1 MPLFRLTSRFA
12 ARRLAYNS
20 SKRLPLWTLLRYS
33 SSKVLDFKLTD
44 IGEGISEVEVLKWFV
59 KEGDSIQEFDKICEV
74 QSDKAN
80 VEITSRYQGIVKS
93 LMFGVGDLA
102 KVGKTLIKIEQS
114 AAPDVDSS
122 DSSGS
127 PDEAPESEIATAP
140 SIRSASQRGLK
151 QKPLLTPAVR
161 RIVKEH
167 KLDIAKVNGSGPQGR
182 ILKGDVLAIIEGGAG
197 TTNADVIEPAEE
209 LPAQPPLVVSHV
221 SVQDTKVPIRGVQR
235 IMVQKMNESNK
246 VPTFGYGDEI
256 DVSALVRLRNS
267 LKNECKELG
276 VKLNYMPFI
285 LKATSLALKEY
296 PMLNATV
303 DDAECTSVTYRAD
316 HNISIAVDTPSGLIV
331 PNIKKVQERSILGIA
346 KELEDISYRARSNK
360 ITSNDLTGGTFS
372 ISNIGAIG
380 GTYCQPILFVPEVCI
395 GALGKLQVL
404 PRFDRDGNVV
414 RQEIMVVS
422 WSADH
427 RVIDGAT
434 MARFSNR
441 WRNMLETPT
450 SMMLH
455 LM

>member
-1 MPLFRLTSRFA
+1 MLFFRSTSRFA
-12 ARRLAYNS
+12 AQRLACS
-20 SKRLPLWTLLRYS
+20 GSKRFPLLTRYS

-44 IGEGISEVEVLKWFV
+44 IGEGIFEVEVLQWFV

-93 LMFGVGDLA
+93 LMYDVGDLA
-102 KVGKTLIKIEQS
+102 RVGKTLIKIEQS
-114 AAPDVDSS
+114 TAPDSESS
-122 DSSGS
+122 DSSES
-127 PDEAPESEIATAP
+127 SDEASESETATAP
-140 SIRSASQRGLK
+140 SITSASQLGSK

-167 KLDIAKVNGSGPQGR
+167 NLDIDKIAGSGPQGR
-182 ILKGDVLAIIEGGAG
+182 ILKGDVHALIEGRAG
-197 TTNADVIEPAEE
+197 TTEAVVTAPTGEA
-209 LPAQPPLVVSHV
+209 PAQRAQVVPHV
-221 SVQDTKVPIRGVQR
+221 SAQDTKVPIRGVAR

-256 DVSALVRLRNS
+256 DVSELVRLRAS
-267 LKNECKELG
+267 LKDECKELG
-276 VKLNYMPFI
+276 VKLNYLPFI
-285 LKATSLALKEY
+285 LKATSLALKDY
-296 PMLNATV
+296 PILNATV

-316 HNISIAVDTPSGLIV
+316 HNISIAVDTPNGLIV
-331 PNIKKVQERSILGIA
+331 PNIKKVQERSILEIA
-346 KELEDISYRARSNK
+346 QELENISSRARSNK
-360 ITSNDLTGGTFS
+360 ITNIDLTGGTFS
-372 ISNIGAIG
+372 LSNIGALG
-380 GTYCQPILFVPEVCI
+380 GTYCRPILFVPEVCI
-395 GALGKLQVL
+395 GALGKFQAL
-404 PRFDRDGNVV
+404 PRFDNDGKVV
-414 RQEIMVVS
+414 RREIMAVS

-450 SMMLH
+450 SMLLH

>member
-1 MPLFRLTSRFA
+1 
-12 ARRLAYNS
+12 
-20 SKRLPLWTLLRYS
+20 
-33 SSKVLDFKLTD
+33 
-44 IGEGISEVEVLKWFV
+44 VEVLKWFV
-59 KEGDSIQEFDKICEV
+59 KVGDSIQEFDKICEV

-93 LMFGVGDLA
+93 LMYGVGDLA
-102 KVGKTLIKIEQS
+102 RVGKTLIKIEQS
-114 AAPDVDSS
+114 AAHNLDSS
-122 DSSGS
+122 DSSDS
-127 PDEAPESEIATAP
+127 PDEASKSEIATAP
-140 SIRSASQRGLK
+140 SITSASQLGSN

-167 KLDIAKVNGSGPQGR
+167 NLDIAKINGSGPQGR

-197 TTNADVIEPAEE
+197 VTEAVLTEPAKEI
-209 LPAQPPLVVSHV
+209 PAQPSVVVTHV
-221 SVQDTKVPIRGVQR
+221 SAQDKKVPIKGVQR

-256 DVSALVRLRNS
+256 DVSALVRLRTS
-267 LKNECKELG
+267 LKDECKELG

-303 DDAECTSVTYRAD
+303 DDTECTSVTYRAD

-331 PNIKKVQERSILGIA
+331 PNIKKVQERSILEIA

-360 ITSNDLTGGTFS
+360 ITNNDLTGGTFS
-372 ISNIGAIG
+372 LSNIGAIG
-380 GTYCQPILFVPEVCI
+380 GTYCRPILFVPEVCI
-395 GALGKLQVL
+395 GALGKFQVL
-404 PRFDRDGNVV
+404 PRFNEDGNVV
-414 RQEIMVVS
+414 RHEIMVVS

-441 WRNMLETPT
+441 CRNMLETPA

>member
-1 MPLFRLTSRFA
+1 MPFFRITSRFA
-12 ARRLAYNS
+12 TRQLAYGGP
-20 SKRLPLWTLLRYS
+20 KRLPLQTLMRYS
-33 SSKVLDFKLTD
+33 SSKVLDFQLTD
-44 IGEGISEVEVLKWFV
+44 IGEGIFEVEVLKWFV
-59 KEGDSIQEFDKICEV
+59 KVGDSIQEFDKICEV

-80 VEITSRYQGIVKS
+80 VEITSRYRGIVKS
-93 LMFGVGDLA
+93 LMYDVGDLA
-102 KVGKTLIKIEQS
+102 RVGKTLIKIEQS
-114 AAPDVDSS
+114 VSHNLDSS

-127 PDEAPESEIATAP
+127 PDEASESEIATAP
-140 SIRSASQRGLK
+140 SITSGSQLGSK
-151 QKPLLTPAVR
+151 HKPLLTPAVR

-167 KLDIAKVNGSGPQGR
+167 NLDIAKINGSGPQGR
-182 ILKGDVLAIIEGGAG
+182 ILKGDVLAIVAGGAG
-197 TTNADVIEPAEE
+197 TTEAVLTEPAEE
-209 LPAQPPLVVSHV
+209 IPAQPSVVAHV
-221 SVQDTKVPIRGVQR
+221 SAQDKKVPIRGVQR

-256 DVSALVRLRNS
+256 DVSALVRLRTS
-267 LKNECKELG
+267 LKEECKELG

-331 PNIKKVQERSILGIA
+331 PNIKKVQEKSILEIA
-346 KELEDISYRARSNK
+346 KELEDISSRARSNK
-360 ITSNDLTGGTFS
+360 ITNNDLTGGTFS
-372 ISNIGAIG
+372 LSNIGAIG
-380 GTYCQPILFVPEVCI
+380 GTYCRPILFVPEVCI
-395 GALGKLQVL
+395 GALGKFQVL
-404 PRFDRDGNVV
+404 PRFNKDGNVV
-414 RQEIMVVS
+414 RHEIMVVS

-441 WRNMLETPT
+441 WRNMLETPA

>member
-1 MPLFRLTSRFA
+1 M
-12 ARRLAYNS
+12 
-20 SKRLPLWTLLRYS
+20 RYS

-44 IGEGISEVEVLKWFV
+44 IGEGIFEVEVLKWFV
-59 KEGDSIQEFDKICEV
+59 KVGDSIQEFDKICEV

-80 VEITSRYQGIVKS
+80 VEITSRYEGTVKS
-93 LMFGVGDLA
+93 LMYDVGDLA
-102 KVGKTLIKIEQS
+102 RVGKTLIKIEQS
-114 AAPDVDSS
+114 ASNELDSS
-122 DSSGS
+122 DPSGS
-127 PDEAPESEIATAP
+127 PDEASESEIATAP
-140 SIRSASQRGLK
+140 SITSASQLGSK
-151 QKPLLTPAVR
+151 HKPLLTPAVR

-167 KLDIAKVNGSGPQGR
+167 NLDIAKINGSGPHGR
-182 ILKGDVLAIIEGGAG
+182 ILKGDVLAVVAGGAG
-197 TTNADVIEPAEE
+197 TTEAVLTEPAEE
-209 LPAQPPLVVSHV
+209 KPAQPSVVVTHV
-221 SVQDTKVPIRGVQR
+221 SAEDKKVLIRGVQR

-256 DVSALVRLRNS
+256 DVSALVRLRTS
-267 LKNECKELG
+267 LKDECKELG

-331 PNIKKVQERSILGIA
+331 PNIKKVQERSILEIA
-346 KELEDISYRARSNK
+346 KELEDISSRARSNK
-360 ITSNDLTGGTFS
+360 ITNNDLTGGTFS
-372 ISNIGAIG
+372 LSNIGAIG
-380 GTYCQPILFVPEVCI
+380 GTYCRPILFVPEVCI
-395 GALGKLQVL
+395 GALGKFQVL
-404 PRFDRDGNVV
+404 PRFNRDGNVE
-414 RQEIMVVS
+414 RHEIMVVS

-441 WRNMLETPT
+441 WRNMLETPA